1 MADVKTEIKPEIKL
15 DPADSPSKLADI
27 DEFEDDTDLIFP
39 TPEMQATGAWLV
51 KVSGDMW
58 KAWNDIYQNQ
68 PDDADIEVGRL
79 RVYNPKPGDPPGSQ
93 KVQLLLNDG
102 LHQQDALPKVY
113 DLEMKDPGYQN
124 TVVFSEKDLDRHR
137 AKQIGNARN
146 LAAGKPSGIGK
157 NDRYGPR
164 KPGSY
169 RTAIPK
175 QTILAPPII
184 NEAIAKPVED
194 DLSVQFFK
202 RQMDAAMNSGS
213 RTKIED
219 TINKKQYHP
228 GAATTG
234 FTFGSITS
242 KPGKG
247 LKKKEP
253 KEKNVRMPED
263 KLLDAL
269 QHCFRQYSYW
279 SMSALRAQLRQP
291 DVWIKEVLDKIA
303 VLVRSGDFTGTY
315 KLNDNTA
322 RLLNIAGSDLKE
334 EAAPIKSEVESDQG
348 TGDEMG
354 DDDEDLGDFE
364 DVKMEGGP

>member
-1 MADVKTEIKPEIKL
+1 MADVKSEIKPEIKL
-15 DPADSPSKLADI
+15 DPADSPTTLADI

-39 TPEMQATGAWLV
+39 NPQQQHRGAWLV

-68 PDDADIEVGRL
+68 PDDAQIEVGKL
-79 RVYNPKPGDPPGSQ
+79 RVYMPKPGEEDQ
-93 KVQLLLNDG
+93 KVQILLNDDFEQ
-102 LHQQDALPKVY
+102 HKPLPKVWN
-113 DLEMKDPGYQN
+113 LEMKSTSYAN

-137 AKQIGNARN
+137 AKQIGNTRN
-146 LAAGKPSGIGK
+146 LAAGKPSGIPGK
-157 NDRYGPR
+157 SDRYGPR

-175 QTILAPPII
+175 QTMLAPPVK
-184 NEAIAKPVED
+184 NEAVAKPVED
-194 DLSVQFFK
+194 QSSLDFFK
-202 RQMDAAMNSGS
+202 RQYNAAFEES
-213 RTKIED
+213 RKTKF
-219 TINKKQYHP
+219 INRVDKGQLHP
-228 GAATTG
+228 GAASTG

-263 KLLDAL
+263 QLLDAL
-269 QHCFRQYSYW
+269 QECFRQYPYW
-279 SMSALRAQLRQP
+279 SITALRQHLRQP
-291 DVWIKEVLDKIA
+291 DVWIKEVLEKIA
-303 VLVRSGDFTGTY
+303 VLIRSGQFHGNY

-322 RLLNIAGSDLKE
+322 RLLNIQDMELKE
-334 EAAPIKSEVESDQG
+334 EAAPVQSEMESDQG

-354 DDDEDLGDFE
+354 DDDDDMGDFE
-364 DVKMEGGP
+364 DVKMEGGS

>member
-1 MADVKTEIKPEIKL
+1 MADVKAEIKPEIKL
-15 DPADSPSKLADI
+15 DPADSPTKLAEI

-39 TPEMQATGAWLV
+39 TPEMQGQGAWLV
-51 KVSGDMW
+51 KVSRDMW
-58 KAWNDIYQNQ
+58 KAWNDIYQSQ
-68 PDDADIEVGRL
+68 PDDAEVEVGRL
-79 RVYNPKPGDPPGSQ
+79 RVYHAKPGDDPNSQ
-93 KVQLLLNDG
+93 KVELLLNDG
-102 LHQQDALPKVY
+102 LEQQKALPSVY
-113 DLEMKDPGYQN
+113 NLEMKENSYQN

-137 AKQIGNARN
+137 AKQIGHTRN
-146 LAAGKPSGIGK
+146 LTAGKPSGIPGK
-157 NDRYGPR
+157 SDRYGPR

-184 NEAIAKPVED
+184 NEAVAKPAED
-194 DLSVQFFK
+194 KTSLDFFK
-202 RQMDAAMNSGS
+202 RQYDAAMSQG
-213 RTKIED
+213 RKA
-219 TINKKQYHP
+219 TILPYVDKGFHP
-228 GAATTG
+228 GAASAG

-242 KPGKG
+242 RPGKG
-247 LKKKEP
+247 FKKKEP

-269 QHCFRQYSYW
+269 QQCFRQYPYW
-279 SMSALRAQLRQP
+279 SMSALRGHLRQP

-303 VLVRSGDFTGTY
+303 VLVRSGDFTGNY

-322 RLLNIAGSDLKE
+322 RLLNISDLELKE

-364 DVKMEGGP
+364 DVKMEGGA

>member
-15 DPADSPSKLADI
+15 DPADSPTKLADI

-39 TPEMQATGAWLV
+39 NPEAQQTGAWLV

-58 KAWNDIYQNQ
+58 KAWNDIYQHQ
-68 PDDADIEVGRL
+68 PDDADVEVGKL
-79 RVYNPKPGDPPGSQ
+79 RVYNPKPGDDSGLQ
-93 KVQLLLNDG
+93 RVQLLLNDG
-102 LHQQDALPKVY
+102 LVQQNSLPKVY
-113 DLEMKDPGYQN
+113 NLEIKANGYNN

-137 AKQIGNARN
+137 AKQIGNMRN
-146 LAAGKPSGIGK
+146 LAASKPSGIPGK
-157 NDRYGPR
+157 SDRYGPR

-184 NEAIAKPVED
+184 NEAVAKPVED
-194 DLSVQFFK
+194 DTSLDFFK
-202 RQMDAAMNSGS
+202 RQYDAAMNDG
-213 RTKIED
+213 
-219 TINKKQYHP
+219 KKTRFLDHIDKRQYHP
-228 GAATTG
+228 GAASAG
-234 FTFGSITS
+234 FTFGSMTS

-269 QHCFRQYSYW
+269 QQCFRRYQYW
-279 SMSALRAQLRQP
+279 SMAALRAQLRQP
-291 DVWIKEVLDKIA
+291 DVWIKEVLEKIA
-303 VLVRSGDFTGTY
+303 VLVRSGDFTGNY

-322 RLLNIAGSDLKE
+322 RLLNISDLDLKE
-334 EAAPIKSEVESDQG
+334 ELAPTKSEVESDQG

-354 DDDEDLGDFE
+354 DEDDEADFE
-364 DVKMEGGP
+364 DVKMES